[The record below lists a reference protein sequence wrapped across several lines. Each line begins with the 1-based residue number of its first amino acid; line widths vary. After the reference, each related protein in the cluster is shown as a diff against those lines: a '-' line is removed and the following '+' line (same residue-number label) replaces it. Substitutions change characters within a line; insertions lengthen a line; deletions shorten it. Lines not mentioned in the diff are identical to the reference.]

1 MIQRFFHPVGQ
12 GAFYSERHTLPN
24 STFNIVYDCGTAHAT
39 KEIKK
44 IKNLVTQ
51 SFDKTDIVNILF
63 ISHLDF
69 DHISLIDTL
78 KNTVSRIERVVL
90 PLLYN
95 KDKQF
100 LSNIFLAI
108 GERGLSNFVL
118 SPNDYFGHETQIITV
133 RPSLEEEI
141 NNDPIDISELSES
154 REISSGTPLRPT
166 KSYEW
171 VFIPTNHMFL
181 ERKEEF
187 INELKKKGISYEQLR
202 IDPNY
207 LDQPIGKSTVRNE
220 IKSIYESLS
229 GGINVNSMCLYS
241 GPYKNPSHRHYRIR
255 KLWHNN
261 LHCCNICCDWWYPF
275 PKDRVACLYTGDSNL
290 NVLDLRKKYEK
301 YWGLIGTI
309 QIPHHG
315 SLRSFNTKILT
326 DKEYI
331 CPISVGKNSQYGHP
345 SQKVISHILYHR
357 SYPILVTEDANS
369 TFVEEI
375 E

>member
-90 PLLYN
+90 PLLYD

-118 SPNDYFGHETQIITV
+118 SPNDYFGNETQIITV

-171 VFIPTNHMFL
+171 VFIPTNHEFI

-187 INELKKKGISYEQLR
+187 INKLKKKTSPMSSSESTLITSIS
-202 IDPNY
+202 P
-207 LDQPIGKSTVRNE
+207 
-220 IKSIYESLS
+220 
-229 GGINVNSMCLYS
+229 
-241 GPYKNPSHRHYRIR
+241 
-255 KLWHNN
+255 
-261 LHCCNICCDWWYPF
+261 
-275 PKDRVACLYTGDSNL
+275 
-290 NVLDLRKKYEK
+290 
-301 YWGLIGTI
+301 
-309 QIPHHG
+309 
-315 SLRSFNTKILT
+315 
-326 DKEYI
+326 
-331 CPISVGKNSQYGHP
+331 
-345 SQKVISHILYHR
+345 
-357 SYPILVTEDANS
+357 
-369 TFVEEI
+369 
-375 E
+375 